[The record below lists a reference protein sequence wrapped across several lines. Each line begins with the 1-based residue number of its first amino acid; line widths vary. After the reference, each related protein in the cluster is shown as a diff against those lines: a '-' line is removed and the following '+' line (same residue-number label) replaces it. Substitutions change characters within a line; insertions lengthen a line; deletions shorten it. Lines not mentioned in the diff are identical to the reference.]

1 MNKDRAII
9 VQVAAKI
16 AAELTPKDN
25 TSTDRTIGDFGY
37 IFDAIKDML
46 LDECMKDAGTVIRET
61 FGAVT
66 EMPNNNQSFAPATEG
81 DVTVVGQQHGELPQW
96 LVSACRKDGVTR
108 IYDNRD
114 GLAQNPKRPWFKAV
128 DDKEKAYWPPRS
140 R

>member
-16 AAELTPKDN
+16 ASELTNKNQSSDAVL
-25 TSTDRTIGDFGY
+25 SEYAYLFGS
-37 IFDAIKDML
+37 IKDII
-46 LDECMKDAGTVIRET
+46 LDECMVDASTVIREV
-61 FGAVT
+61 FPGAKEV
-66 EMPNNNQSFAPATEG
+66 NDNNQSFQPATDG

-96 LVSACRKDGVTR
+96 LISACRKDGITR

-114 GLAQNPKRPWFKAV
+114 GLAHNPKRPWFKAV

>member
-16 AAELTPKDN
+16 ASELTNKDQA
-25 TSTDRTIGDFGY
+25 TDKILSDYTYLFQSL
-37 IFDAIKDML
+37 KDIIL
-46 LDECMKDAGTVIRET
+46 EECMVDGGAVIRDT
-61 FGAVT
+61 FPGAV
-66 EMPNNNQSFAPATEG
+66 EVPNNNQGFQPTTSDE
-81 DVTVVGQQHGELPQW
+81 VTVVGQQHGELPQW
-96 LVSACRKDGVTR
+96 LISACRKDGVTR

>member
-16 AAELTPKDN
+16 ASELTNKNQDTDKILGDYTYLFTSLKD
-25 TSTDRTIGDFGY
+25 I
-37 IFDAIKDML
+37 IL
-46 LDECMKDAGTVIRET
+46 EECMVDAPAVIRET
-61 FGAVT
+61 FPGAV
-66 EMPNNNQSFAPATEG
+66 EVPNNNQGFSATTSDEI
-81 DVTVVGQQHGELPQW
+81 TVVGQQHGELPQW
-96 LVSACRKDGVTR
+96 LVTACRKDGVSR
-108 IYDNRD
+108 VYDNRD